1 MKLKH
6 FKDGQEKENKMIVN
20 PNGQAS
26 KPEKKE
32 KPAAPAAPVDSKKKA
47 AKE

>member
-1 MKLKH
+1 
-6 FKDGQEKENKMIVN
+6 MIVN
-20 PNGQAS
+20 PNGQAN

>member
-1 MKLKH
+1 
-6 FKDGQEKENKMIVN
+6 MIVN
-20 PNGQAS
+20 PNGQAG

>member
-1 MKLKH
+1 MIIN
-6 FKDGQEKENKMIVN
+6 ENGHGN
-20 PNGQAS
+20 
-26 KPEKKE
+26 KPVKQE